1 MPDESVISGV
11 EVGDSYSASST
22 TEHYGLP
29 IYRATDKVSFLV
41 DWNGAMQEI
50 DDLLYTIHSTGDV
63 NQQQISALQSAVESA
78 QTTIAEIT
86 ASISTITSEVSE
98 VSADNVQ
105 LHNRVDVLD
114 TNYTELSSLIA
125 SMQTVINGLT
135 TTTIPALTNRVTAVE
150 NTVDAIAYSP
160 FVYTHVNSEPSNL
173 IMFEIPYSSIPT
185 GTVIKCVTG
194 IMDYTATQ
202 DDDVTPLYNENIL
215 TVALGRHSETR
226 GRMTYRNGPSNT
238 LPQSTCGLN
247 IVNDTSHNKYVVT
260 AYCTES
266 MKSATILV
274 YMSKSGV

>member
-1 MPDESVISGV
+1 MPNDSVINGV

-63 NQQQISALQSAVESA
+63 NQQQINALQSAVESA
-78 QTTIAEIT
+78 QTTISEIT
-86 ASISTITSEVSE
+86 ASLSTLTTEVSE

-105 LHNRVDVLD
+105 LHNRVDTLD

-135 TTTIPALTNRVTAVE
+135 STTIPALTNRVTNLE

-160 FVYTHVNSEPSNL
+160 FVFTKHNSEPSNM
-173 IMFEIPYSSIPT
+173 IEFDIPYSSIPA
-185 GTVIKCVTG
+185 GTTIKCVTG
-194 IMDYTATQ
+194 IMDYGDLDSSDNPRYCENVLTATLGHFS
-202 DDDVTPLYNENIL
+202 DVKGRIL
-215 TVALGRHSETR
+215 ERD
-226 GRMTYRNGPSNT
+226 PSDT
-238 LPQSTCGLN
+238 GIYGLCGLH
-247 IVNDTSHNKYVVT
+247 ITNDSANNKYVVNCN
-260 AYCTES
+260 CTTS
-266 MKSATILV
+266 MSYATIIV

>member
-1 MPDESVISGV
+1 MPNDSVINGV

-29 IYRATDKVSFLV
+29 IYRAEDKVSFLV

-63 NQQQISALQSAVESA
+63 NQQQINALQSAVESA
-78 QTTIAEIT
+78 QTTISEIT
-86 ASISTITSEVSE
+86 ASLSTLTTEVSE

-105 LHNRVDVLD
+105 LHNRVDALD

-125 SMQTVINGLT
+125 SMQTVINNLT
-135 TTTIPALTNRVTAVE
+135 TTTIPALTNRVSAVE
-150 NTVDAIAYSP
+150 DTVDAIAYSP
-160 FVYTHVNSEPSNL
+160 FVFTKINSEPNNRVE
-173 IMFEIPYSSIPT
+173 FDIPYSSIPA

-194 IMDYTATQ
+194 IMDYAETQ

-215 TVALGRHSETR
+215 TVAMGRHSETR
-226 GRMTYRNGPSNT
+226 GRLTYRKVTSST
-238 LPQSTCGLN
+238 LPQSTCGLH
-247 IVNDTSHNKYVVT
+247 IENDSANNKYVVT
-260 AYCTES
+260 AYCTTS
-266 MKSATILV
+266 MKSATIIV

>member
-1 MPDESVISGV
+1 MPNDSVINGV

-63 NQQQISALQSAVESA
+63 NQQQINALQSAVESA
-78 QTTIAEIT
+78 QTTISEIT
-86 ASISTITSEVSE
+86 ASLSTLTTEVSE

-105 LHNRVDVLD
+105 LHNRVDTLD

-125 SMQTVINGLT
+125 SMQTVINNLT
-135 TTTIPALTNRVTAVE
+135 TTTIPALTNRVTTLE
-150 NTVDAIAYSP
+150 TTVDAVAYSP
-160 FVYTHVNSEPSNL
+160 FIFTKVNSEPSNL
-173 IMFEIPYSSIPT
+173 VEFDIPYSSIPT

-194 IMDYTATQ
+194 IMDYAETQ

-215 TVALGRHSETR
+215 TVTLGRHSETR
-226 GRMTYRNGPSNT
+226 GRLTYRNNTSNT
-238 LPQSTCGLN
+238 LPNSTCLLN
-247 IVNDTSHNKYVVT
+247 IVNNSANNKYVVT
-260 AYCTES
+260 ASCTTS
-266 MKSATILV
+266 MKSATIIV

>member
-1 MPDESVISGV
+1 MPNDSVINGV

-29 IYRATDKVSFLV
+29 IYRAEDKVSFLV

-63 NQQQISALQSAVESA
+63 NQQQINALQSAVESA
-78 QTTIAEIT
+78 QTTISEIT
-86 ASISTITSEVSE
+86 ASLSTLTTEVSE

-105 LHNRVDVLD
+105 LHNRVDTLD

-135 TTTIPALTNRVTAVE
+135 TTTIPALTNRVTTLE
-150 NTVDAIAYSP
+150 NTVEAVAYSP
-160 FVYTHVNSEPSNL
+160 FVFTKVNSEPSNL
-173 IMFEIPYSSIPT
+173 VEFDIPYSSIPT

-194 IMDYTATQ
+194 IMDYAPTQ

-226 GRMTYRNGPSNT
+226 GRLTYRNVTSKT
-238 LPQSTCGLN
+238 LPESTCLLN
-247 IVNDTSHNKYVVT
+247 IVNDTANNKYVVT
-260 AYCTES
+260 ASCTNS
-266 MKSATILV
+266 MKSATIIV